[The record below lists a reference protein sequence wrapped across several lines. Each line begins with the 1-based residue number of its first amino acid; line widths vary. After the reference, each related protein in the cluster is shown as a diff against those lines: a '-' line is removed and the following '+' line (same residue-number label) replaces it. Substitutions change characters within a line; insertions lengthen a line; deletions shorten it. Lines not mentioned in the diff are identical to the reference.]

1 MIYCHAMQK
10 VDCLSHQIWPAV
22 EKGFPKD
29 GKDAHFFW
37 VLAEHNINKI
47 TQLEKDGLDW
57 YFIDTG
63 YLTEQITRYPEPK
76 INDYDKTYFRI
87 VKGGVHTLRGS
98 TKGGKERLK
107 QLDKKGIRCT
117 FDGWNQGEGDHILI
131 CPSSETMTH
140 RHNGMSQGR
149 WVASLMNKLTKLTN
163 RDVRV
168 RNKPRPNN
176 EWWGKDIKEDL
187 DGAHC
192 LITNMSLTA
201 IDAVLEGIPIIT
213 DTRNVAWPVSS
224 RYIEFI
230 NDPLKPTHDKVN
242 NWLKLLANNQF
253 NLKEIEDGTAFN
265 IISNQGDKLFTV

>member
-37 VLAEHNINKI
+37 GLAEHNINKI
-47 TQLEKDGLDW
+47 TQLEKDGSDW

-63 YLTEQITRYPEPK
+63 HLTEQITRYPEPK

>member
-37 VLAEHNINKI
+37 GLAEHNINKI
-47 TQLEKDGLDW
+47 TQLEKDGSDW

-163 RDVRV
+163 RDVKF

-224 RYIEFI
+224 RYI
-230 NDPLKPTHDKVN
+230 DVSYTH
-242 NWLKLLANNQF
+242 LRAH
-253 NLKEIEDGTAFN
+253 ET
-265 IISNQGDKLFTV
+265 

>member
-37 VLAEHNINKI
+37 GLAEHNINKI
-47 TQLEKDGLDW
+47 TQLEKDGSDW

-230 NDPLKPTHDKVN
+230 NDPLKPTHDKVK

>member
-37 VLAEHNINKI
+37 GLAEHNINKI
-47 TQLEKDGLDW
+47 TQLEKDGSDW

-117 FDGWNQGEGDHILI
+117 FDGWNQEEGDHILI

>member
-1 MIYCHAMQK
+1 M
-10 VDCLSHQIWPAV
+10 
-22 EKGFPKD
+22 
-29 GKDAHFFW
+29 
-37 VLAEHNINKI
+37 
-47 TQLEKDGLDW
+47 
-57 YFIDTG
+57 
-63 YLTEQITRYPEPK
+63 
-76 INDYDKTYFRI
+76 
-87 VKGGVHTLRGS
+87 
-98 TKGGKERLK
+98 KERLK

-117 FDGWNQGEGDHILI
+117 FEGWNQGEGDHILI

-265 IISNQGDKLFTV
+265 IISNQSDKLFTV

>member
-1 MIYCHAMQK
+1 MQ
-10 VDCLSHQIWPAV
+10 
-22 EKGFPKD
+22 
-29 GKDAHFFW
+29 
-37 VLAEHNINKI
+37 INGISQEEWIRQVGEEVRK
-47 TQLEKDGLDW
+47 
-57 YFIDTG
+57 
-63 YLTEQITRYPEPK
+63 
-76 INDYDKTYFRI
+76 
-87 VKGGVHTLRGS
+87 HTDRPI
-98 TKGGKERLK
+98 K
-107 QLDKKGIRCT
+107 
-117 FDGWNQGEGDHILI
+117 
-131 CPSSETMTH
+131 
-140 RHNGMSQGR
+140 
-149 WVASLMNKLTKLTN
+149 
-163 RDVRV
+163 V

>member
-37 VLAEHNINKI
+37 GLAEHNINKI
-47 TQLEKDGLDW
+47 TQLEKDGSDW

-163 RDVRV
+163 RDVILI
-168 RNKPRPNN
+168 NIARPNY
-176 EWWGKDIKEDL
+176 EWWGKDIK
-187 DGAHC
+187 
-192 LITNMSLTA
+192 
-201 IDAVLEGIPIIT
+201 
-213 DTRNVAWPVSS
+213 
-224 RYIEFI
+224 
-230 NDPLKPTHDKVN
+230 
-242 NWLKLLANNQF
+242 
-253 NLKEIEDGTAFN
+253 
-265 IISNQGDKLFTV
+265 

>member
-37 VLAEHNINKI
+37 GLAEHNINKI
-47 TQLEKDGLDW
+47 TQLEKDGSDW

-117 FDGWNQGEGDHILI
+117 FEGWNQGEGDHILI